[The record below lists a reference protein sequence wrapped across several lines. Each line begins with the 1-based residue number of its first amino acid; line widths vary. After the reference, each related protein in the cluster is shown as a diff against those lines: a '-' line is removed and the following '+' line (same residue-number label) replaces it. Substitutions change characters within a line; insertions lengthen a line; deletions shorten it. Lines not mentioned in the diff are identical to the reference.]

1 MHVLYSVTSVCSA
14 LATDCR
20 DDYKRK
26 EKLKYKEKAV
36 LVLCD
41 SIL

>member
-1 MHVLYSVTSVCSA
+1 MHVLYSVMSVCSA

-20 DDYKRK
+20 DGYKRK
-26 EKLKYKEKAV
+26 EKVRYKETAV